1 MIKTNQM
8 RKSQQFK
15 PIKCMIY
22 LRDTQMASF
31 SLHGSKVHAHMH
43 TDNTWTTKIQHEKIS
58 RPWSY
63 NSGSLTHTVMI
74 SINNT
79 DIQGIF
85 QPQGVESPCQ
95 QVGLY
100 STIQELCGKRNSKGR
115 RSFVSVVLHEWKKCV
130 LKITYNETRKNWIL
144 KSLKS
149 IEWKGKNDLEF
160 SRVQFSALSFSSS

>member
-115 RSFVSVVLHEWKKCV
+115 RSFVSVVLRIHEWKKCV
-130 LKITYNETRKNWIL
+130 VKITYNETRKNW
-144 KSLKS
+144 SLKS
-149 IEWKGKNDLEF
+149 IEWKGKKW
-160 SRVQFSALSFSSS
+160 SGVQ